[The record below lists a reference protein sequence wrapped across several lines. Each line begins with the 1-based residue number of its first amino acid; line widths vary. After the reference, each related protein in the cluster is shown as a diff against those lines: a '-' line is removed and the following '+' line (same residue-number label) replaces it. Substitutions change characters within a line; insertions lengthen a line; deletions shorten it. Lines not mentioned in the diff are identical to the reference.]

1 MQFSEMNHQTLDDLK
16 QAIERALESG
26 DLFSPEQLEQM
37 QQRLQQMKAEQRE
50 KLIEQLVQKLEESGY
65 VSFEGQPPDDPN
77 ARARRAADGPQVQF
91 EVTDKAV
98 DFLGFKTLRDL
109 LGSLGNRA
117 SALTTRASSRRA
129 SMRAAEPKPTNSAT
143 C

>member
-50 KLIEQLVQKLEESGY
+50 KLIERLVQKLQESGY

-77 ARARRAADGPQVQF
+77 ARARRAAA
-91 EVTDKAV
+91 TDPKCN
-98 DFLGFKTLRDL
+98 LR
-109 LGSLGNRA
+109 
-117 SALTTRASSRRA
+117 
-129 SMRAAEPKPTNSAT
+129 
-143 C
+143 